1 MIRKLV
7 PVIVT
12 LLIFISILVFKSQ
25 IFAGTDSSQRSV
37 NHTTELNASKN
48 SSELKVNSPS
58 GKRHLLIQESNHLPV
73 PMTDIKVYEFK
84 SNGFILTRG
93 FLYSSLLLCSVSGN
107 DTDVKCKWLN
117 DNEILIS
124 YPESCSAIKFKTSFV
139 INNDSLKIHYKTF

>member
-12 LLIFISILVFKSQ
+12 LLIFITILIFKSQ
-25 IFAGTDSSQRSV
+25 IFADSDNDQNTV
-37 NHTTELNASKN
+37 NHKIELNASKN

-73 PMTDIKVYEFK
+73 PMTDITVYEFK

-93 FLYSSLLLCSVSGN
+93 FSYSSLLVCSVSGN

-124 YPESCSAIKFKTSFV
+124 YPDSCSAIKFKSSFV
-139 INNDSLKIHYKTF
+139 MHNDSLKIHYTTF